1 MLSQSKNMSF
11 FVELKR
17 ESCGQKVSE
26 QIAWRRS
33 RRKLN
38 HQGKAI
44 FQGKENGGS
53 IEGSCQATEMKTEC
67 RFWDLAKNRP
77 LKILA

>member
-1 MLSQSKNMSF
+1 MLSQSKNMLL

-44 FQGKENGGS
+44 FQDRRMEAVLK
-53 IEGSCQATEMKTEC
+53 A
-67 RFWDLAKNRP
+67 AVRP
-77 LKILA
+77 QR